1 MSGFWMKSKH
11 GVVMVCF
18 VAMAMA
24 MSACRQAQHS
34 PGTHRSPEQAALAT
48 TVVDSSTAQIA
59 SQPAATPRV
68 VHPFEGVTVI
78 PDVHEVHVDS
88 VSCLDEGYL
97 EQIACS
103 PHTREHESLVVTKVR
118 PSEVH
123 AALLMAGL
131 SPGSPGRWIYE
142 TDSYS
147 VIAPKGDSVD
157 VFVRYA
163 NVQGSKIE
171 EPVQNWMREVTK
183 TGFLPFPPGVWVFGG
198 SRFESNP
205 EFMGPGEH
213 YVADMTG
220 SIIGLV
226 TFGDEV
232 VGFARVMPDSA
243 DVSEPVWEVDPERVP
258 PIGTPVTLILRKTTN
273 GP

>member
-1 MSGFWMKSKH
+1 
-11 GVVMVCF
+11 
-18 VAMAMA
+18 
-24 MSACRQAQHS
+24 
-34 PGTHRSPEQAALAT
+34 
-48 TVVDSSTAQIA
+48 
-59 SQPAATPRV
+59 
-68 VHPFEGVTVI
+68 VHL
-78 PDVHEVHVDS
+78 DS
-88 VSCLDEGYL
+88 VSCLDEGFL

-123 AALLMAGL
+123 AALLLAGL
-131 SPGSPGRWIYE
+131 KSGSPGRWIYE

-147 VIAPKGDSVD
+147 VVAPTGDAID
-157 VFVRYA
+157 VIVRYA
-163 NVQGSKIE
+163 DAQGKTTE
-171 EPVQNWMREVTK
+171 EPIQNWMREVTK
-183 TGFLPFPPGVWVFGG
+183 TGFLPFPHGVWVFGG

-220 SIIGLV
+220 SIVGLV

-243 DVSEPVWEVDPERVP
+243 DVSEPMWEVDPQSVP
-258 PIGTPVTLILRKTTN
+258 PIGTPVTLILRKATN
-273 GP
+273 EP

>member
-1 MSGFWMKSKH
+1 MKSTH
-11 GVVMVCF
+11 RATLAFF
-18 VAMAMA
+18 VAIA
-24 MSACRQAQHS
+24 MSSCRHPQSSSNANRSLEHAS
-34 PGTHRSPEQAALAT
+34 PTT
-48 TVVDSSTAQIA
+48 TVVDSSSAQDA
-59 SQPAATPRV
+59 SQQAAPLRV
-68 VHPFEGVTVI
+68 VHPFAGVTVY
-78 PDVHEVHVDS
+78 PDAHEVHLDC
-88 VSCLDEGYL
+88 VSCLDEGFL

-103 PHTREHESLVVTKVR
+103 PHTREHESLVVTIVR

-131 SPGSPGRWIYE
+131 NPGSPGRWIYE
-142 TDSYS
+142 TDTYR
-147 VIAPKGDSVD
+147 VVAPKGDSVE
-157 VFVRYA
+157 VFVRYV
-163 NVQGSKIE
+163 NVQGDEIE
-171 EPVQNWMREVTK
+171 EPVQNWMREVSG

-198 SRFESNP
+198 SRFENNP

-243 DVSEPVWEVDPERVP
+243 DVSEPMWEVDPQSVP
-258 PIGTPVTLILRKTTN
+258 PIGTPVTLILRKATN
-273 GP
+273 EP